1 MCEGIDI
8 EVVFESHIA
17 KLEGAQAH
25 IYIGNVGFKSPPSRL
40 AWAWVQFALAL
51 QNLTKIASV

>member
-17 KLEGAQAH
+17 KLEGAQTH
-25 IYIGNVGFKSPPSRL
+25 IYIKNVGFKSPPSRL
-40 AWAWVQFALAL
+40 A
-51 QNLTKIASV
+51 ASVGLGPICTFPTKSD